1 MPQDYAAELLQKARI
16 KLAGTSHYPVS
27 IRIAIY
33 CLAAKVVILVNL
45 QHLNMENPVNNSEW
59 DEIAAKLQ
67 DIASN
72 ESHEWTEEEIESLI
86 DEYRRYMRASQ

>member
-1 MPQDYAAELLQKARI
+1 
-16 KLAGTSHYPVS
+16 
-27 IRIAIY
+27 
-33 CLAAKVVILVNL
+33 
-45 QHLNMENPVNNSEW
+45 MENPVNNSEW